1 MGVFSGLVTL
11 PLAPVRGVVWVAAR
25 IQDEAHRQLY
35 DPEVI
40 KERLQE
46 VAEARDSGELSEEE
60 AAREEDELVRR
71 LMSQG
76 PPGGGMEV

>member
-1 MGVFSGLVTL
+1 MGVFTGLVTL
-11 PLAPVRGVVWVAAR
+11 PLAPVRGVVWIAER
-25 IQDEAHRQLY
+25 IHDEAHRQLY

>member
-25 IQDEAHRQLY
+25 IHDEAHRQLY

>member
-1 MGVFSGLVTL
+1 MGLFTGLATL
-11 PLAPVRGVVWVAAR
+11 PLAPVRGVAWVAER
-25 IQDEAHRQLY
+25 LREEAHRQLY

-40 KERLQE
+40 KERLEE
-46 VAEARDSGELSEEE
+46 VAEARESGELTEEE